1 MFMNNFEIAIG
12 LFGGLALA
20 LSAILLNK
28 QRKSS
33 KKTKP
38 EDPWGSKQGKYQN
51 SEYIYL
57 DQ

>member
-1 MFMNNFEIAIG
+1 MNNFEIAVG
-12 LFGGLALA
+12 LFGAIGLV

-33 KKTKP
+33 KKTTSK
-38 EDPWGSKQGKYQN
+38 DPWGSKDGGKQN
-51 SEYIYL
+51 SDYFYI

>member
-1 MFMNNFEIAIG
+1 MNNFEIAVGFFGAIG
-12 LFGGLALA
+12 LV

-33 KKTKP
+33 KKATSK
-38 EDPWGSKQGKYQN
+38 DPWGSKDGRKQN
-51 SEYIYL
+51 SDYLYI

>member
-1 MFMNNFEIAIG
+1 MNNFEIAVG
-12 LFGGLALA
+12 LFGAIGLV

-33 KKTKP
+33 KKTTSK
-38 EDPWGSKQGKYQN
+38 DPWGSKDGRKQN
-51 SEYIYL
+51 SDYFYI

>member
-1 MFMNNFEIAIG
+1 MNNFEIAVG
-12 LFGGLALA
+12 LFGAIGLV

-33 KKTKP
+33 KKTTSK
-38 EDPWGSKQGKYQN
+38 DPWGSKDGRKQN
-51 SEYIYL
+51 SDYFYF

>member
-1 MFMNNFEIAIG
+1 MNNFEIAIG
-12 LFGGLALA
+12 LFGGLALV

-33 KKTKP
+33 KKATSK
-38 EDPWGSKQGKYQN
+38 DPWGSKDGRKQN
-51 SEYIYL
+51 SDYLYI

>member
-1 MFMNNFEIAIG
+1 MNNFEIAVG
-12 LFGGLALA
+12 LFGVIALA

-33 KKTKP
+33 KKTISK
-38 EDPWGSKQGKYQN
+38 DPWGSKGQNKQN
-51 SEYIYL
+51 SDYFYI

>member
-1 MFMNNFEIAIG
+1 MNNFEIAIG
-12 LFGGLALA
+12 LFGGLALV
-20 LSAILLNK
+20 LSAILLSK

-33 KKTKP
+33 KKTKSQ
-38 EDPWGSKQGKYQN
+38 DPWGSKQGKYQN